1 MTRKTNAPDLDLP
14 CLSTACLRQ
23 SERGF
28 KRASDAV
35 SGVGGKHRKGGSNTA
50 NPQKKCSVKGVNKPP
65 AAPWHGVRESPW
77 AEVCGAK
84 KPRDRDLSDSS
95 QCIIELFDLS
105 VRLRHV
111 YVGVRQ
117 LLEKTFPRLVLEVMQ
132 KQNFP
137 EDSGD
142 LAQKLA
148 ETKKMIENL
157 ENWSNGEGRQ

>member
-1 MTRKTNAPDLDLP
+1 M
-14 CLSTACLRQ
+14 
-23 SERGF
+23 
-28 KRASDAV
+28 
-35 SGVGGKHRKGGSNTA
+35 
-50 NPQKKCSVKGVNKPP
+50 
-65 AAPWHGVRESPW
+65 
-77 AEVCGAK
+77 
-84 KPRDRDLSDSS
+84 
-95 QCIIELFDLS
+95 
-105 VRLRHV
+105 RLRHV